1 MTDQKEA
8 AAQIEVRIGSERIVV
23 ADMNVRSEFDIE
35 RLYGSGSLLPEGFA
49 VKKIEHGG
57 SMTLNG
63 NKLDLNQIL
72 FYQAEDD
79 IPAGSEV
86 GTPKP
91 GTLTILH
98 MDGSTSDFF
107 EVMVINRGFEFASEE
122 VAQTSYEFIA
132 MSSTEDPEL

>member
-23 ADMNVRSEFDIE
+23 SDFNVRSEFDIE
-35 RLYGSGSLLPEGFA
+35 RLFGSGSLLPEGFA

-63 NKLDLNQIL
+63 NKLDLNRIL
-72 FYQAEDD
+72 FYQPEDT
-79 IPAGSEV
+79 IPAGSAV

-91 GTLTILH
+91 GTLTVLH
-98 MDGSTSDFF
+98 MNGETTDFF
-107 EVMVINRGFEFASEE
+107 EVMAVNRGFEFASGE

-132 MSSTEDPEL
+132 MSASDDPVE